1 MAGEKILVIDDSDKL
16 RSLLDN
22 ILPYAGYSVVSA
34 GTGQQGLQLVSE
46 EQPDAILIDLELP
59 DTSGLKVLEILNE
72 QGISIPTIMMTGY
85 GSEGIAARALRLGV
99 RDYLIKPFTMEE
111 VLSSTERALSESRLR
126 RRNKKLSVLL
136 KNYDHHFRII
146 SAVGQAAASG
156 LRQDQFLQ
164 RVVEAGRFGT
174 GAEVGLLLLLDTSS
188 SQLEVEAVHG
198 ETSCRKQGISPRSG
212 DERLQPV
219 LGEGVSVRIG
229 SASDP
234 VIEIQTGDL
243 VNAVLQ
249 VPFRVYGEVS
259 GILSMDRRADDT
271 PFGEHD
277 KLVLQILADYVSMV
291 LERDLRLT
299 MREGRAT
306 T

>member
-1 MAGEKILVIDDSDKL
+1 
-16 RSLLDN
+16 
-22 ILPYAGYSVVSA
+22 
-34 GTGQQGLQLVSE
+34 
-46 EQPDAILIDLELP
+46 
-59 DTSGLKVLEILNE
+59 
-72 QGISIPTIMMTGY
+72 
-85 GSEGIAARALRLGV
+85 
-99 RDYLIKPFTMEE
+99 
-111 VLSSTERALSESRLR
+111 
-126 RRNKKLSVLL
+126 
-136 KNYDHHFRII
+136 
-146 SAVGQAAASG
+146 
-156 LRQDQFLQ
+156 
-164 RVVEAGRFGT
+164 
-174 GAEVGLLLLLDTSS
+174 
-188 SQLEVEAVHG
+188 
-198 ETSCRKQGISPRSG
+198 
-212 DERLQPV
+212 
-219 LGEGVSVRIG
+219 VSVRIG